1 MLPQKQVLS
10 VLQRCNA
17 VAPGFIR
24 SAMTDVLSDD
34 VKKKYLDSIPLG
46 EFGETE
52 NIADVVTFLASDMS
66 KYVTGQVI
74 NVDGG
79 LVM

>member
-1 MLPQKQVLS
+1 
-10 VLQRCNA
+10 
-17 VAPGFIR
+17 
-24 SAMTDVLSDD
+24 MTDVLSDD
-34 VKKKYLDSIPLG
+34 VKKKYLDSIPLE

>member
-1 MLPQKQVLS
+1 MLWVNPGQANYVASKAGLIGLTKTTAKEFAS
-10 VLQRCNA
+10 RGIRCNA

-46 EFGETE
+46 EFRR
-52 NIADVVTFLASDMS
+52 N
-66 KYVTGQVI
+66 
-74 NVDGG
+74 
-79 LVM
+79 